1 MTLGCYEKT
10 IEVLKLVAEEAKE
23 NKAEAR
29 QLVCSLFQAFSS
41 VTRNCPIT
49 RQDFENRV
57 NHRDLLD
64 KITTVTVPTEEI
76 LQQALNM
83 VGLCVC
89 VGGEGGYGC
98 VLGSEPELSPTLTI
112 FHLPPTSPT
121 NPPSCD
127 WGPGI
132 CWGANSRPF
141 LMKQQWSRWDLGAHT
156 ICCEERSV
164 LLQVPSPA
172 PGALFARLTV
182 PA

>member
-89 VGGEGGYGC
+89 VGGEGGGC
-98 VLGSEPELSPTLTI
+98 V
-112 FHLPPTSPT
+112 
-121 NPPSCD
+121 
-127 WGPGI
+127 
-132 CWGANSRPF
+132 
-141 LMKQQWSRWDLGAHT
+141 
-156 ICCEERSV
+156 
-164 LLQVPSPA
+164 
-172 PGALFARLTV
+172 
-182 PA
+182 